1 MLMKTRQID
10 FHAVDINQRE
20 IDARL
25 VNWARWVKPGRQN
38 WVSPMFQQYRSKAWQ
53 WERPE
58 VKDPINTLDA
68 MLMEKMVG
76 ALPDKHRTAIRWAYV
91 VRCTPAVIMR
101 HMAVSG
107 EDLMGYLQD
116 GRTMLKNRLHRG
128 QTPINIPSLAR
139 P

>member
-10 FHAVDINQRE
+10 FHAVDANHWE

-25 VNWARWVKPGRQN
+25 VNWARWVKPGRQS
-38 WVSPMFQQYRSKAWQ
+38 WVSPMFAQYRSKAWQ

-91 VRCTPAVIMR
+91 VRCTPAIVFRFMGVN
-101 HMAVSG
+101 ADG
-107 EDLMGYLQD
+107 LMEYLHDARQ
-116 GRTMLKNRLHRG
+116 MLKNRLHRG
-128 QTPINIPSLAR
+128 
-139 P
+139 